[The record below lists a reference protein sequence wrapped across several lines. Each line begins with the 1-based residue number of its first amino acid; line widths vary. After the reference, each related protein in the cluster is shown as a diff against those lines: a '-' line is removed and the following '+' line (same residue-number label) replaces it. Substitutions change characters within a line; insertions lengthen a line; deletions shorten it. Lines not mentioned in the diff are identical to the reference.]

1 MICCLL
7 AEHLPA
13 VGGYED
19 GGRVIPFPS
28 LISASLLCSKTG
40 AVNRAWEQRK
50 PLSLPALKSRK
61 QELKWGGSPVTTRG
75 SGGRGFGELHRGAG
89 RVLLPVSNRG

>member
-13 VGGYED
+13 VGEYED

-61 QELKWGGSPVTTRG
+61 QELKWGGSPL
-75 SGGRGFGELHRGAG
+75 ELHRGAG
-89 RVLLPVSNRG
+89 RVLVPVSNRG